1 MKSELWKENEDVC
14 IAKTISHREVPF
26 LQVGENDAQ
35 SWYEQ
40 ECNVYWVHRAVLSSE
55 DEKKAFRGLVIALSE
70 TMMTWW
76 ALHVEGKGHN
86 RAGD

>member
-14 IAKTISHREVPF
+14 IANTVSHREVSF

-40 ECNVYWVHRAVLSSE
+40 
-55 DEKKAFRGLVIALSE
+55 
-70 TMMTWW
+70 
-76 ALHVEGKGHN
+76 
-86 RAGD
+86 